1 MGEGGNH
8 TNANKQHYMLPKL
21 ILISFLG
28 LLQADNQDVAI
39 QECVVCLLAAL
50 STFISFSYS
59 LLGPS
64 SDYLH
69 WKVNLG

>member
-8 TNANKQHYMLPKL
+8 TNVKKQHYMLPKL

-28 LLQADNQDVAI
+28 LLQADNQDIAI
-39 QECVVCLLAAL
+39 QERVVCLPAAL
-50 STFISFSYS
+50 SAFISFSHS